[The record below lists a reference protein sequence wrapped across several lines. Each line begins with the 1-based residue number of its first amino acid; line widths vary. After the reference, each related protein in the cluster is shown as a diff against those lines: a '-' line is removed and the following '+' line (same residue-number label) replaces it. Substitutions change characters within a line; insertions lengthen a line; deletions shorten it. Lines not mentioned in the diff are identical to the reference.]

1 MQPWSASGGENIGI
15 GSWQELY
22 AVKTRTGHESRL
34 LGISEAE
41 DGIRH
46 ARTLISRL
54 RFQPLILD

>member
-15 GSWQELY
+15 GYWQELY

-41 DGIRH
+41 DGYVTRE
-46 ARTLISRL
+46 R
-54 RFQPLILD
+54 

>member
-1 MQPWSASGGENIGI
+1 MQPWGAFGGDNIGI
-15 GSWQELY
+15 GYWQELY

-34 LGISEAE
+34 LGIIEAE